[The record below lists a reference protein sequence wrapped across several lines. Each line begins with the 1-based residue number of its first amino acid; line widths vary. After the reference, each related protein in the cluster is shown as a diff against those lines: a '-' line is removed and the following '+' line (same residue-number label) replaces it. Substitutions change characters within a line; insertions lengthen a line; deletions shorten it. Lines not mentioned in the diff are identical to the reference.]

1 MHRIVGEQRDQRVDP
16 LGSVLHGAVEA
27 VYRYALLAAQ
37 VHWPG
42 RSGRWLSRKSRRAA
56 RRVGTR
62 PAGPIRRRWGGFRGR
77 ARARVARQ
85 PNGATLALTLLVL
98 VVNLGARFR
107 ILLPPHAPRPLGQ
120 RRSQSLR
127 VAAIEGVCRGSAK
140 KRRSVGTRRAPR
152 PAGAATSTRTANGLL
167 LPRVRR
173 ARVRRLGEVRGEGH
187 APTAPK
193 TLRRAQDPSSAVIAG
208 VTRERRRC
216 CRSQR
221 RLPGHAKTNAKRGA
235 RLLNPPTEGFS
246 GRQATSG
253 YADPGV
259 MLSQTWTFR
268 ALGARAHTGSDSRS
282 TSPFLRPDGS
292 RTSSRLLRFTRRLTH
307 SQI

>member
-1 MHRIVGEQRDQRVDP
+1 VPSLRAPPHHPHPISSCAQSLLRYGLSVDRATLTTSLTAELP
-16 LGSVLHGAVEA
+16 SCRSSEGSREF
-27 VYRYALLAAQ
+27 
-37 VHWPG
+37 
-42 RSGRWLSRKSRRAA
+42 RSASRA
-56 RRVGTR
+56 RRT
-62 PAGPIRRRWGGFRGR
+62 
-77 ARARVARQ
+77 
-85 PNGATLALTLLVL
+85 
-98 VVNLGARFR
+98 
-107 ILLPPHAPRPLGQ
+107 
-120 RRSQSLR
+120 
-127 VAAIEGVCRGSAK
+127 CRTSAK

-235 RLLNPPTEGFS
+235 PLLNPPTEGFS

-259 MLSQTWTFR
+259 MLSQTWTFGR
-268 ALGARAHTGSDSRS
+268 SARARTGSDSRS

-292 RTSSRLLRFTRRLTH
+292 RTSSRLLRFTRRLAH